1 MEMRSWKWQERDAW
15 FQQVLQVCLSLDI
28 KCMSCMFVPLQELDN
43 FILLLYNNV
52 LVTWSWS
59 QKQESKGCVVRYIW
73 IVMLVSNLLSYTT
86 LCLGY
91 NLLTHKPTCIV
102 VPKGNHDV
110 GRFGWRKLTFT
121 NIDEERQERQ
131 CSRITSRYKHQWHR
145 KTRRHHDR
153 QKEEQRLIKQLSL
166 LKIIYVSKECFN
178 HCLMF
183 KQK

>member
-110 GRFGWRKLTFT
+110 GRFRWRKLTFT
-121 NIDEERQERQ
+121 NIYEETGKTMFENQLTIQTWVTSKDKKASRQTEGG
-131 CSRITSRYKHQWHR
+131 T
-145 KTRRHHDR
+145 
-153 QKEEQRLIKQLSL
+153 E
-166 LKIIYVSKECFN
+166 VN
-178 HCLMF
+178 
-183 KQK
+183 